1 MTSATGTRGIHANK
15 LTTRV
20 DIGRESERE
29 REIGR
34 GREREAFNTCY
45 LIKQPLKQQFP
56 LLDSNKTT

>member
-20 DIGRESERE
+20 DIGNESE

-34 GREREAFNTCY
+34 GRERERHLTLAT
-45 LIKQPLKQQFP
+45 
-56 LLDSNKTT
+56 